1 MSMIT
6 NFNPVQSINSFLKPF
21 GLGVSSKQQ
30 IIAKTAMV
38 AFAALTFNQMMM
50 QTVNASIANAACKD
64 NCQSD
69 CTGRPDLIQ
78 CINACYAKCDRDYP

>member
-30 IIAKTAMV
+30 IIAKRAMV

-50 QTVNASIANAACKD
+50 PN
-64 NCQSD
+64 
-69 CTGRPDLIQ
+69 G
-78 CINACYAKCDRDYP
+78 

>member
-50 QTVNASIANAACKD
+50 QTVNASIGMLHARTIAKVIA
-64 NCQSD
+64 QVA
-69 CTGRPDLIQ
+69 LI
-78 CINACYAKCDRDYP
+78 